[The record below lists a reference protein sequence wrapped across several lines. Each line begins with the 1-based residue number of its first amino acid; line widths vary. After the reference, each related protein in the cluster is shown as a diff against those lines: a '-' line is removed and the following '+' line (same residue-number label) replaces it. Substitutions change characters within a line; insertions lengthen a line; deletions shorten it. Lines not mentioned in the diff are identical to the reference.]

1 MLVERRTFPR
11 RHRKVGAKSRRT
23 HIIGAN
29 SAGQVVVRRS
39 PMTVGPICVQ
49 ISYNLTEIL
58 KEMFACYLQYRC
70 VITLST
76 RLTSDLGSVFCPRG
90 AIRLPTI
97 DMSRK
102 GLTPRA
108 CMGDGG
114 SI

>member
-90 AIRLPTI
+90 AIRLPAI

>member
-1 MLVERRTFPR
+1 
-11 RHRKVGAKSRRT
+11 
-23 HIIGAN
+23 
-29 SAGQVVVRRS
+29 
-39 PMTVGPICVQ
+39 MTVGPICVQ

-70 VITLST
+70 VVTLST

-114 SI
+114 SICWAPDMTNCTYELPIVDHCELRYSCSQFPGVDIV